1 MKMETEIE
9 WHRWKGL
16 IGKAIHAAETLGV
29 SDKNIEGLA
38 YRVGGVIADH
48 FDPGNREQ
56 RLLKEL
62 WEQGNE
68 SEKRTL
74 AALFARLADHDTG
87 RKGPEAGTDKQEK

>member
-1 MKMETEIE
+1 ME

-16 IGKAIHAAETLGV
+16 IGRAVHTAEALGI
-29 SDKNIEGLA
+29 SGKNIENLA
-38 YRVGGVIADH
+38 YRVGGVIADQ

-62 WEQGNE
+62 WEQGDE

-87 RKGPEAGTDKQEK
+87 RKGPEAGAGERER